1 MEIDCPQQAKEL
13 HDQTSK
19 LIEKIK
25 TKQVLSDI
33 ERNELLS
40 ILSKASYEFFET
52 SQEMDE

>member
-13 HDQTSK
+13 HSQTSK

-25 TKQVLSDI
+25 TKQVLSDTD
-33 ERNELLS
+33 RSELIN